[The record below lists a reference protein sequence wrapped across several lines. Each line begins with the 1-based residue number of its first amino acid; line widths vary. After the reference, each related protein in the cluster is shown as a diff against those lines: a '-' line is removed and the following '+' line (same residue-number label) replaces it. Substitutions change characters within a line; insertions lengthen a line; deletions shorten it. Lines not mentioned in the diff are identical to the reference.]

1 MQQRERTRIN
11 KAGGLVIF
19 NGVWRVAG
27 ILATSRALGD
37 YPLKDKK
44 LVIAEPDILTFD
56 LVDHNPMF
64 FVLAT
69 DGLWDTFSNEE
80 AVSFIKD
87 HIDEPYYGAKSITLQ
102 SYYR

>member
-1 MQQRERTRIN
+1 MT
-11 KAGGLVIF
+11 F

-44 LVIAEPDILTFD
+44 LVIADPDILTFD
-56 LVDHNPMF
+56 LIDHDPMF
-64 FVLAT
+64 LILAS

-80 AVSFIKD
+80 AVAFIRER
-87 HIDEPYYGAKSITLQ
+87 INEPYYGAKSLALQ
-102 SYYR
+102 SFYRYDIIY